1 MKAKLL
7 LSLIFSFFFYLLSA
21 QVPQGFNYQAMA
33 TDASGNPLKSTTL
46 QVKLSI
52 LSDTVVPT
60 VIWEELHSTVKTK
73 SNGVFSIVLG
83 SGVRQN
89 TSAVASFNAINWKTG
104 ARFIKTQIYY
114 QNAWKSMGSAKLWS
128 VPYAMV
134 ADNFTGSMNKLSLRG
149 TTNPTDT
156 AAIFEVKNK
165 TGQTVFAVYSEGVRV
180 YVDDGAKGSKGGF
193 SIGGFGTDN
202 KGTPSQPYLKVYRD
216 STKIFVKD
224 AAKGAKGGFSIG
236 GFTNAKGSSG
246 NFMDLTPNNYF
257 IGQNSGKNN
266 TTGLYNSFVGYRSG
280 NKNTTGSSNTFFGD
294 STGLNNTSG
303 SYNVFMGKDAGY
315 SNVNSKSNVF
325 IGEGAGKMSKH
336 TATYESS
343 WNVAIGTL
351 AGYYNNGNYNV
362 FLGQES
368 GYYNERG
375 SQNVFIGTGAGYY
388 NDTASYNIAIGTSA
402 GYNNMGTAGVFI
414 GNFAGFAN
422 EDASFNVLIGNNAGQ
437 ATTTGEKNVV
447 LGSDAGYSNTTG
459 TYNTFLGNLSGADN
473 ITGGWNI
480 YVGNSA
486 GEHATGNYN
495 TVMGN
500 IAGRKITSDYNT
512 MIGFQSGIMTTTG
525 AGNAFFG
532 HQSGHENITGTHNTY
547 LGPSAGYYNTGGSSN
562 VMIGFEAGAYE
573 YGSNKLVIANSS
585 SSVPSTSSLIYGDFL
600 SGQLRLNAT
609 VGVATAPSLLY
620 KFSVGGYIIGT
631 AYYTSSDIRLKQNVK
646 SIESEGIIEKVKD
659 LGVIKYNYTDEVT
672 KGDPL
677 TGSTSIGIIAQ
688 EIEKS
693 FPELVKTDDRG
704 YKAVNYDGLTAI
716 LLQAIK
722 DQQKEIDLLK
732 TEVELLKAKK

>member
-7 LSLIFSFFFYLLSA
+7 LTLLLSFSFYLLSS

-33 TDASGNPLKSTTL
+33 TDAAGNPLKSTTL

-52 LSDTVVPT
+52 LSDTIVPT
-60 VIWEELHSTVKTK
+60 IIWEELHSVVKTK

-83 SGVRQN
+83 SGVRQTN
-89 TSAVASFNAINWKTG
+89 SAVASFSAINWKTG
-104 ARFIKTQIYY
+104 SRFIKTQIFY
-114 QNAWKSMGSAKLWS
+114 QNTWKSMGSAKMWT

-134 ADNFTGSMNKLSLRG
+134 ADNFSGSMNKLAVKG
-149 TTNPTDT
+149 IATNPDS
-156 AAIFEVKNK
+156 ALFEVKNN

-180 YVDDGAKGSKGGF
+180 FVDDGNKGSKGGF
-193 SIGGFGTDN
+193 SIGGFGTD
-202 KGTPSQPYLKVYRD
+202 KAAKSQPYFKVYRD
-216 STKIFVKD
+216 STRILVKD

-236 GFTNAKGSSG
+236 GFTNAKGNSG
-246 NFMDLTPNNYF
+246 NFLDLTPNNYF

-266 TTGLYNSFVGYRSG
+266 TTGLYNSFVGYKSG
-280 NKNTTGSSNTFFGD
+280 NKNTSGSSNTFFGD

-303 SYNVFMGKDAGY
+303 SYNVFMGKDAGF
-315 SNVNSKSNVF
+315 SNINSKSNVY
-325 IGEGAGKMSKH
+325 IGEGAGKMAKH
-336 TATYESS
+336 TPTIEAS

-351 AGYYNNGNYNV
+351 AGYYNNGIYNV

-368 GYYNERG
+368 GYNNERG

-414 GNFAGFAN
+414 GNFAGFSN
-422 EDASFNVLIGNNAGQ
+422 EEASFNVLIGNNAGQ

-447 LGSDAGYSNTTG
+447 LGSDAGYANTTG

-473 ITGGWNI
+473 ISGGWNI

-500 IAGRKITSDYNT
+500 VAGRKITSDYNT
-512 MIGFQSGIMTTTG
+512 MIGFQSGIMTTSG
-525 AGNAFFG
+525 SGNAFFG
-532 HQSGHENITGTHNTY
+532 HQSGHENISGTHNTY
-547 LGPSAGYYNTGGSSN
+547 LGPSAGYYNTAGSAN
-562 VMIGFEAGAYE
+562 VMIGYEAGAYE

-585 SSVPSTSSLIYGDFL
+585 SAVPSSSSLIYGDFSL
-600 SGQLRLNAT
+600 GQIRFNT
-609 VGVATAPSLLY
+609 RVGINSAPSLSYNLY
-620 KFSVGGYIIGT
+620 ISGSAYSTVGFFIP
-631 AYYTSSDIRLKQNVK
+631 SDIRLKQNVK
-646 SIESEGIIEKVKD
+646 SMEGDGVIDKVKEMQ
-659 LGVIKYNYTDEVT
+659 VIKYNYTDVIT
-672 KGDPL
+672 KGDPAL
-677 TGSTSIGIIAQ
+677 DTKFIGVVAQ
-688 EIEKS
+688 DIEAA
-693 FPELVKTDDRG
+693 FPEAVKTDANG
-704 YKAVNYDGLTAI
+704 YKAVSINALTGI

-732 TEVELLKAKK
+732 SEVELLKAKK